1 MKIVFADLKYKGIN
15 QVMKYMRHQIY
26 EGVPFCVDVF
36 NIEDPETLYNTLN
49 TLFIYK
55 DDPQDVEL
63 IMSPQTFV
71 ENNYWGRAFTGD
83 CDDIVTFV
91 TSYCVAHGIKCQIA
105 LVGRKRSAPTHIFN
119 YVLYNG
125 KMIPFDL
132 TNRVFN
138 YERDGYKY
146 KQILNVN

>member
-1 MKIVFADLKYKGIN
+1 
-15 QVMKYMRHQIY
+15 MKYMNYQIY
-26 EGVPFCVDVF
+26 EGIPFTKQIFD
-36 NIEDPETLYNTLN
+36 ITDPETLYNTLN

-63 IMSPQTFV
+63 IMSPETFATDL
-71 ENNYWGRAFTGD
+71 NYWGTAFKGD

-91 TSYCVAHGIKCQIA
+91 TSYCIAHNIPCQIA
-105 LVGRKRSAPTHIFN
+105 LVGRKKSAPTHIFN
-119 YVLYNG
+119 YLLYKG
-125 KMIPFDL
+125 KFIPFDL